1 MSVGKNG
8 GQDRQ
13 SQDSKNKKRKREKR
27 KKKQRERKEEFR
39 KPTVEE
45 EIEIARVIEE
55 KEKDLIEISM
65 VEEMVL
71 RWFHKYLKVF
81 EKKKSERVPTRKTW
95 DHIIDLRKSFV
106 LKKEKIY
113 LLSRIEREEVQEFVK
128 D

>member
-81 EKKKSERVPTRKTW
+81 EKKESERVPTRKTW